1 MIQMTRGDYKLEMIR
16 PYSRMIMRS
25 VDDQALYGSLNS
37 KQRYIISFGFINQNK
52 PSVATIDIWGI
63 FLKPSNIGFPL

>member
-1 MIQMTRGDYKLEMIR
+1 MIQMTRGDYKLQLIR
-16 PYSRMIMRS
+16 AYSRLVMRS
-25 VDDQALYGSLNS
+25 VDDQALNGSLNS
-37 KQRYIISFGFINQNK
+37 KQRYIILFGFINQNK

>member
-1 MIQMTRGDYKLEMIR
+1 MIR
-16 PYSRMIMRS
+16 SYYMAAQTKIQYFL
-25 VDDQALYGSLNS
+25 D
-37 KQRYIISFGFINQNK
+37 FINQNK